1 MPEEEVYRSAPVTKD
16 YEAAPYQFAAVVR
29 GDMELTEKIS
39 LNYVPVQTEKLAFT
53 VDGEYYDGV
62 FVALGDSVKA
72 GQLLAQLRVDDL
84 LAARDACDR
93 QIELL
98 ELSIR
103 QLEERRALNL
113 ERVRLNADPADRSAL
128 EKALRQTNENT
139 DAERAALEDQL
150 TVQQAYRG
158 EYDRRIESNEGARS
172 HLNERVVVV
181 ADSTLSLFRGET
193 EWWSYFHEGDEYV
206 ITSNNREYHAVVT
219 GEETLGLSPNENV
232 EGEKGYVY
240 LALTEPAFD
249 LDDGSR
255 GTLILTR
262 DSRTNVLMIPED
274 AVTLANGEPI
284 VYYQNEE
291 GVKAYKSIVIGLVA
305 GDRVEVVDGLSEGD
319 SVIVG

>member
-1 MPEEEVYRSAPVTKD
+1 MKRIGRILALLFCLSLSACSLMPEEEVYRSAPVTKD

-128 EKALRQTNENT
+128 EKALRQTNE
-139 DAERAALEDQL
+139 DADDERAALEDQL
-150 TVQQAYRG
+150 TIQQAYLFPQTLITAPKSG
-158 EYDRRIESNEGARS
+158 EYLAVSYTSSGKSSDSSIQRIDD
-172 HLNERVVVV
+172 V
-181 ADSTLSLFRGET
+181 AWAALKLEQANQYITPLSL
-193 EWWSYFHEGDEYV
+193 SD
-206 ITSNNREYHAVVT
+206 VT
-219 GEETLGLSPNENV
+219 GSDTIWSELSDMGMDWELHNGTGILLFLLPEETDLEQLNLCIFAGTESEDSHRYAQNAVAVQTVYEIPLTVTDSSDM
-232 EGEKGYVY
+232 EGMDV
-240 LALTEPAFD
+240 
-249 LDDGSR
+249 
-255 GTLILTR
+255 
-262 DSRTNVLMIPED
+262 
-274 AVTLANGEPI
+274 
-284 VYYQNEE
+284 
-291 GVKAYKSIVIGLVA
+291 
-305 GDRVEVVDGLSEGD
+305 
-319 SVIVG
+319 